1 MPQLTLGGYYVRAAD
16 KNYFCSSPG
25 HGKRIMRYRGYQG
38 FRLGP
43 IEFLILANILM
54 FLVTLIRP
62 ELRFPLG
69 LSRLFFPDRPWTL
82 LTSMFVHVSFW
93 HIFANMLTLYFFG
106 RYVNMLVGEGKFLVV
121 YFLGGL
127 LGGFFYLLMASPFSI
142 AIGASGAIFAVA
154 GVLVVMSPRL
164 RVFII
169 PIPVPLP
176 LWVVVIGGFVIMSFF
191 PSVAWQAHLGGLVF
205 GLVMGYFFRRRQRH
219 SFY

>member
-1 MPQLTLGGYYVRAAD
+1 
-16 KNYFCSSPG
+16 
-25 HGKRIMRYRGYQG
+25 MRYRGYQG
-38 FRLGP
+38 FKLGP
-43 IEFLILANILM
+43 IEFLILVNILM

-121 YFLGGL
+121 YFLGGF
-127 LGGFFYLLMASPFSI
+127 LGGVFYLLMASPFSI

-154 GVLVVMSPRL
+154 GVLTVLSPKSK
-164 RVFII
+164 VFII
-169 PIPVPLP
+169 PIPVPIP
-176 LWVVVIGGFVIMSFF
+176 LWVAVIGGFLILSFM
-191 PSVAWQAHLGGLVF
+191 PLVAWQAHLGGLVF
-205 GLVMGYFFRRRQRH
+205 GLAIAYFFFRRRQRY
-219 SFY
+219 FF

>member
-1 MPQLTLGGYYVRAAD
+1 MGYR
-16 KNYFCSSPG
+16 S
-25 HGKRIMRYRGYQG
+25 YQG

-54 FLVTLIRP
+54 FIVTFIRP
-62 ELRFPLG
+62 ELRFSLG
-69 LSRLFFPDRPWTL
+69 LSQLFFPDRPWIL

-106 RYVNMLVGEGKFLVV
+106 RYVNMLVGERKFLVV

-127 LGGFFYLLMASPFSI
+127 LGGVFYLLLASPVSI
-142 AIGASGAIFAVA
+142 AVGASGAIFAVA
-154 GVLVVMSPRL
+154 GALTVLSPKL

-169 PIPVPLP
+169 PIPVPIP
-176 LWVVVIGGFVIMSFF
+176 LWVAVIGGFLIFTLF
-191 PSVAWQAHLGGLVF
+191 AIFHFLPVAWQAHLGGLVF

-219 SFY
+219 FFY